1 MDFLKDHFRVWSLY
15 WIFGIVVAVVL
26 AAGIWT
32 VVRITHIAWAAR
44 EVKSVLKIEPASSV
58 IETATGTAKKRTSEL
73 ILPFA
78 TVPEL
83 GLTLYLY
90 APYKKI
96 RGIGYHESS
105 HTRAYSL
112 TPVGK
117 CLRNDNAWDVD
128 VALESQVE
136 VPVYYIMESRG
147 EYAAGT
153 TVADIAMDSGTPVL
167 APVSGTITKI
177 ESKVIYDEYDDLQIE
192 MIPDGLPNVR
202 VAFLH
207 IEKIQIKAGDKITQ
221 GKTVMGIPRD
231 WRPYFASELDDYIKP
246 PMPHVHI
253 QVNRPQPEQ

>member
-1 MDFLKDHFRVWSLY
+1 MDAIKDHFRVWSLY
-15 WIFGIVVAVVL
+15 WILGIFMAFVL

-32 VVRITHIAWAAR
+32 IARVAHIAWAAR
-44 EVKSVLKIEPASSV
+44 AVQTVLDIMPASSA
-58 IETATGTAKKRTSEL
+58 IDTATGTAKKRTSEL
-73 ILPFA
+73 VLPFA

-112 TPVGK
+112 TPIGQ
-117 CLRNDNAWDVD
+117 CLRDDNAWDVD
-128 VALESQVE
+128 VPLDSTADL
-136 VPVYYIMESRG
+136 PAYYIMETRG

-153 TVADIAMDSGTPVL
+153 TVADIAMDPETQVL
-167 APVSGTITKI
+167 APVSGTVVKI
-177 ESKVIYDEYDDLQIE
+177 ESKVIYDEYQDMQIE
-192 MIPDGLPNVR
+192 VIPDGLPNVV

-207 IEKIQIKAGDKITQ
+207 IDQIRVRVGEKMTQ

-246 PMPHVHI
+246 PMPHVHV
-253 QVNRPQPEQ
+253 QVNTPEPN